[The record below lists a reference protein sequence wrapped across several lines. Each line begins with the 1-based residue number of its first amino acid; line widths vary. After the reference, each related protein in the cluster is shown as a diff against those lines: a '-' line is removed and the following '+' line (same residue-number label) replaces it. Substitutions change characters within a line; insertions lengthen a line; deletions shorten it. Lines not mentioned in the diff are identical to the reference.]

1 MFRPIFTNN
10 PFTRWASRL
19 VLACCLLPAATPAIA
34 AEEKNEGIRLYQNQ
48 QYHEAAPLLK
58 RAAIKGNAKAQAALG
73 LMYMEGLGVSVFNSS
88 TAITLCDDKTLT
100 HLALHGFPVP
110 PTVLCPLTFPGN
122 GYGDFSFLDRAAEA
136 VGYPM
141 VIKEGCGSLGQQVY
155 LARDRREAADILQ
168 RIGGATALMQR
179 FVRESAGR
187 DKRLYMVDGQC
198 AAAIERRNSA
208 DFRANI
214 AAGGSAMPYRPTEA
228 EVRLARDCCDR
239 LGLVFAGVDLLDGSD
254 GTLVCEVNSNA
265 HFTALEQAT
274 GADIAGAIL
283 SAVRRRL

>member
-1 MFRPIFTNN
+1 MKKGVLICNRF
-10 PFTRWASRL
+10 WQSASMSAMEARFLHAAQRL
-19 VLACCLLPAATPAIA
+19 DVSLSVRGNGDFLPLFPSAPAAFFPGGTPDFVLFWD
-34 AEEKNEGIRLYQNQ
+34 KDTRLC
-48 QYHEAAPLLK
+48 
-58 RAAIKGNAKAQAALG
+58 R
-73 LMYMEGLGVSVFNSS
+73 YMEGLGVSVFNSS